1 MKEKHAIFVFLY
13 AQKIIGNKRWISLN
27 VPLEDHAAFS
37 KVYSGSF
44 TVNEHDFLGPPT
56 VYIISALTSCWI
68 TLGTYLS
75 GFCVCCMFYGIT
87 AFK

>member
-1 MKEKHAIFVFLY
+1 MKEKHAVFVFLY
-13 AQKIIGNKRWISLN
+13 AQKVIGNKRWISLN

-37 KVYSGSF
+37 KF
-44 TVNEHDFLGPPT
+44 TVNEHYYLGPPI

-75 GFCVCCMFYGIT
+75 GFCVCRMFYDIT
-87 AFK
+87 AFR